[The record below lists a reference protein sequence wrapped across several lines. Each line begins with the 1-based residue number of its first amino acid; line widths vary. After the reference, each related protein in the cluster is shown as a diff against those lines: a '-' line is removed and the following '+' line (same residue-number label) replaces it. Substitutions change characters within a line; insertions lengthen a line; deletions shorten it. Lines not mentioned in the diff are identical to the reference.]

1 MNISSRCILCLL
13 KKEEAS
19 IRACLDEEQKAQY
32 LKDVMRIMLDADP
45 ADTMP
50 WISDQIRLLKP
61 PVPRSLPDYAKIKT
75 YFNTV
80 LMEMEPM
87 LHHAI
92 QQAPDPLSYTLR
104 LARCGNYIDFGA
116 MDHVDEDILHSLLKQ
131 VKEETLD
138 ADVYQRFLSQAAH
151 SSSLLYLCDNCG
163 EIVLD
168 KLLILQL
175 QKQFPHLHITV
186 MVRGG
191 EVLNDATMRDVRQI
205 HLDEVCACTHTQ
217 VPLAGCDLRHIGKD
231 ARTLI
236 ASSDMIIA
244 KGQAN
249 FESLYG
255 CGLPIYYL
263 LLCKCDYFCERFHMR
278 HLEGIFAYEKTLE
291 ISNAEVRC
299 NM

>member
-13 KKEEAS
+13 NKEEAG
-19 IRACLDEEQKAQY
+19 IRACLDEHQKAEY
-32 LKDVMRIMLDADP
+32 LKDVMRIMLEADP

-50 WISDQIRLLKP
+50 WISDQIRQLQP

-75 YFNTV
+75 YFNTI
-80 LMEMEPM
+80 LLEMEPM
-87 LHHAI
+87 LKNAI
-92 QQAPDPLSYTLR
+92 EQEFDPLSYALR

-116 MDHVDEDILHSLLKQ
+116 MDYVDEDILYSLLKQ

-138 ADVYQRFLSQAAH
+138 ASVYQRFLSQAAN

-175 QKQFPHLHITV
+175 QKHFPLLQIAV

-205 HLDEVCACTHTQ
+205 HLDEVCTCTSSQ
-217 VPLAGCDLRHIGKD
+217 VPLAGCDLRHIGED
-231 ARTLI
+231 ARALL

-263 LLCKCDYFCERFHMR
+263 LLCKCDYFCERFQMH
-278 HLEGIFAYEKTLE
+278 HLKGIFAYEKTLE
-291 ISNAEVRC
+291 IFSAK
-299 NM
+299 

>member
-13 KKEEAS
+13 NKEEAS
-19 IRACLDEEQKAQY
+19 IRSCSDEHQKAQY
-32 LKDVMRIMLDADP
+32 LKDVMRVMLDADP

-50 WISDQIRLLKP
+50 WISDQIRLLQP
-61 PVPRSLPDYAKIKT
+61 PVPRRLPDYAKIKT
-75 YFNTV
+75 YFNTI
-80 LMEMEPM
+80 LLEMEPM
-87 LHHAI
+87 LKNAI
-92 QQAPDPLSYTLR
+92 QQQPDPLSYAIR

-116 MDHVDEDILHSLLKQ
+116 MEHVDEDILHSLLKQ

-138 ADVYQRFLSQAAH
+138 THIYKRFLAQAKH
-151 SSSLLYLCDNCG
+151 SSNLLYLCDNCG

-175 QKQFPHLHITV
+175 QKQFPDLQITV

-191 EVLNDATMRDVRQI
+191 EVLNDATMRDVQQI
-205 HLDEVCACTHTQ
+205 RLDEICECTDSQ
-217 VPLAGCDLRHIGKD
+217 VPLAGCDLRHIGEY
-231 ARTLI
+231 ARSLI
-236 ASSDMIIA
+236 TSSDMIIA

-255 CGLPIYYL
+255 YGLPIYYL
-263 LLCKCDYFCERFHMR
+263 LLCKCDYFCERFQMR

-291 ISNAEVRC
+291 IANAENPRH
-299 NM
+299 M